1 MDFEENQRLYAE
13 AMKLGD
19 EGWGMEQ
26 GRITTYAGTG
36 VGLVREIMSAGQI
49 VKDTLEEVNSL
60 TLPRSG
66 D

>member
-1 MDFEENQRLYAE
+1 VDFEENQRLYPE

-36 VGLVREIMSAGQI
+36 VGLVREIMPAKI
-49 VKDTLEEVNSL
+49 LWR
-60 TLPRSG
+60 RSTV
-66 D
+66 